1 MNKLEKFLKE
11 QKQVEMYGQYQDMVQ
26 EMIDVRKKNKELE
39 EDVRILEEQY
49 DELTKKCKKQI
60 DSISLITKMY
70 KEEKKKGL
78 YDCDR
83 CKDKMRIYDYEN
95 GDRYNDDSSMPCP
108 DCQE

>member
-1 MNKLEKFLKE
+1 M
-11 QKQVEMYGQYQDMVQ
+11 
-26 EMIDVRKKNKELE
+26 E
-39 EDVRILEEQY
+39 EEII
-49 DELTKKCKKQI
+49 K
-60 DSISLITKMY
+60 
-70 KEEKKKGL
+70 